1 MDVLWL
7 ATQSPESF
15 AVHLWTTHKGFATID
30 IIIVAGISELKSS
43 FCALPSNCFGIH

>member
-7 ATQSPESF
+7 ATQSP
-15 AVHLWTTHKGFATID
+15 VNLWTTHKGFATID
-30 IIIVAGISELKSS
+30 IVIVAGISELESS